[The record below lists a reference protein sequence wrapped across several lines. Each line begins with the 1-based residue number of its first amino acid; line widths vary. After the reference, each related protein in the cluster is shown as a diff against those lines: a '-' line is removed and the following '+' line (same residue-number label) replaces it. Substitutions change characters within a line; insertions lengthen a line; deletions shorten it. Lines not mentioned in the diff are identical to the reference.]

1 MAWIAI
7 DSTLSARDSKAEVRA
22 FIFDM
27 DGVVIDSHPAHRKAW
42 QQFLRT
48 LGRKVSSSELEF
60 ILDGRKRAEILRH
73 FLGDLSEAEILEY
86 GKRKDEFFQNSFKEV
101 KPFPGIVG
109 FLSQLRNRGVVSAI
123 ATSAGKSRT
132 ESTLERLH
140 LRDCFKVVVTGS
152 DVRHGKPDP
161 AIYNLARRLLDV
173 RPDNAV
179 AVEDAP
185 SGIMAAKAAN
195 LRCIG
200 IARARRAKVLTAAG
214 ADHVLKDFTGVSL
227 DSLERMLA

>member
-1 MAWIAI
+1 MAWTAL
-7 DSTLSARDSKAEVRA
+7 DTKTSAKEYRTEVRA

-48 LGRKVSSSELEF
+48 LGREVSSGELEF

-73 FLGDLSEAEILEY
+73 FLGDLSEPEVFEY
-86 GKRKDEFFQNSFKEV
+86 GKRKDEFFQSSSNEV
-101 KPFPGIVG
+101 KPFPGIIG
-109 FLSQLRNRGVVSAI
+109 FLNQLRSRGIAAAI

-132 ESTLERLH
+132 ESTLQRLQ

-152 DVRHGKPDP
+152 DVRRGKPDP
-161 AIYNLARRLLDV
+161 AIYNLARRLLNV
-173 RPDNAV
+173 RANNVV
-179 AVEDAP
+179 AIEDAP

-200 IARARRAKVLTAAG
+200 IARARRAKVLAAAG
-214 ADHVLKDFTGVSL
+214 ADHVMRDFNGVSL
-227 DSLERMLA
+227 DRLEELLA